1 MNKSL
6 KALFMASML
15 PVMMLMAAVTLTS
28 CEGTLDDI
36 FGEWSRPTGQQ
47 NNEPTKEELLSDL
60 SSALEEG
67 AIVSITYTIDGVE
80 YTSTFK
86 RVGEEYIEQS
96 PAAGTRRYVEIAKGN
111 LYDITDNHTG
121 KIKAMQIVVN
131 NTVSKVILDAT
142 VNIET
147 LKQVTNI
154 ASEGVELNAVSVN
167 DQRAAVVNNETEILK
182 VQVNASGGG
191 SGDIEN
197 VQIPYTPGQTY
208 NDMVAV
214 KQANGGKYMQIDT
227 NNQVCVTYNGQS
239 GHLVTDEGGQLK
251 NDDLV
256 GTGGGT
262 LRMKLFPPVI
272 YQELSWDA
280 TNHKV
285 VSNDIKLEK
294 FNMVTV
300 GQAKVTWEGG
310 TYVVNQNVTINGN
323 ITISR
328 SVNLILCDGCTLTV
342 NGSIEGR
349 GHAFTIY
356 GQAKGTGK
364 LSLTTNRYYGLCNFS
379 DFVIHGG
386 NIETSSVVCNDLSNL
401 KMYGGKFSAKV
412 ISSDPVI
419 KTRVGKNMTIYGGE
433 LDAVSNGTNAIIVG
447 DDNKPG
453 TLTVYGGKVIAS
465 APKGQA
471 IKGKFARGEG
481 ITDIVFSESD
491 NGTEWTETA
500 ANTSSKKYFKAE
512 EGVPTYNPTDEEIN
526 EHG

>member
-6 KALFMASML
+6 KALFMTSML

-60 SSALEEG
+60 SSALVDG

-86 RVGEEYIEQS
+86 RVGDDYIEQS
-96 PAAGTRRYVEIAKGN
+96 TTPAATRALTREGSKVPEEFGILTGKT
-111 LYDITDNHTG
+111 LTIIDPETG
-121 KIKAMQIVVN
+121 KITYKWVEGGSV
-131 NTVSKVILDAT
+131 KLDAT
-142 VNIET
+142 LNVKSCELVTHMATEGSGVTAVRVNE
-147 LKQVTNI
+147 KK
-154 ASEGVELNAVSVN
+154 
-167 DQRAAVVNNETEILK
+167 AAVVNHETGILK
-182 VQVNASGGG
+182 VRVNASGETG
-191 SGDIEN
+191 SDVVN

-227 NNQVCVTYNGQS
+227 NNQVCVTYNDRS

-251 NDDLV
+251 HDDVV
-256 GTGGGT
+256 GAVMGN
-262 LRMKLFPPVI
+262 LCMDQFPPEFYV
-272 YQELSWDA
+272 ERSWDA
-280 TNHKV
+280 TKHKV
-285 VSNDIKLEK
+285 VSNDKNADN
-294 FNMVTV
+294 FNMVTD
-300 GQAKVTWEGG
+300 GQTDVTWEGG

-323 ITISR
+323 IKFQGN
-328 SVNLILCDGCTLTV
+328 VNLILCNGCTLKV
-342 NGSIEGR
+342 NGSLR
-349 GHAFTIY
+349 GKPLTIY
-356 GQAKGTGK
+356 GQAGGTGK
-364 LSLTTNRYYGLCNFS
+364 LSLYSFAYGICDIHDL
-379 DFVIHGG
+379 VIHGG
-386 NIETSSVVCNDLSNL
+386 NIETSSVVFNDLSNL

-412 ISSDPVI
+412 FSSDPVI

-433 LDAVSNGTNAIIVG
+433 LDAVSDGTNAIIVG

-471 IKGKFARGEG
+471 IKGKFAKGEG
-481 ITDIVFSESD
+481 TSVWFFESD
-491 NGTEWTETA
+491 DGVWSEPLGEDDH
-500 ANTSSKKYFKAE
+500 TSTKHYFKAE
-512 EGVPTYNPTDEEIN
+512 VDEGPAVVSGTE
-526 EHG
+526 